1 MQEPAET
8 EQEIARRLAAQYKND
23 NFLKTVARIGRK
35 NRYLGSYLLFEREI
49 LKQPFT
55 SNYHGEISDRLDK
68 NKNKKH
74 LIIGPRNSR
83 KTTAITIGKSIH
95 RNLQRKNMTTLIF
108 GETHHN
114 ALERLRT
121 IKTICECNEDF
132 IDAFGVMG
140 YTGGP
145 TKWSE
150 EELYFMSRD
159 NPNIINPTYSAAGLD
174 SAVVGGHYDL
184 IIADDV
190 VSNKNTQTEEQMR
203 KTKEIFDSL
212 FYLLNPG
219 GEFWVIGTFWD
230 QYDLYNTIMQDYF
243 NDFMFYV
250 KGGFGEPGKLDGE
263 PILPMEPF
271 NLTREHLLS
280 QLNRPGNRRMA
291 LMQLFSYCTDEEK
304 QPFKEAQKKT
314 WNPVTRMGPYGEPIP
329 DRNFLN
335 VCITVDPAASTSDTA
350 CDTGIVVAGMDEK
363 SNLWELENMSGKYE
377 PMQTINTIFDLCTKW
392 QPNTIGIESA
402 SFYNYIKTWLDIEM
416 RKRNHFLP
424 IQPLEGWKSKSKH
437 ERILGLQPR
446 WEQGALI
453 LREDSKD
460 LMDQFY
466 RYPKGKRIDGLD
478 AFAYQEEIQ
487 FCPMKKQENGVY
499 YDKKKYPDL
508 TDVERHLWSRR
519 DKKLIERKAMEE
531 DSRREALSTP
541 FE

>member
-1 MQEPAET
+1 
-8 EQEIARRLAAQYKND
+8 
-23 NFLKTVARIGRK
+23 
-35 NRYLGSYLLFEREI
+35 
-49 LKQPFT
+49 
-55 SNYHGEISDRLDK
+55 
-68 NKNKKH
+68 
-74 LIIGPRNSR
+74 
-83 KTTAITIGKSIH
+83 
-95 RNLQRKNMTTLIF
+95 
-108 GETHHN
+108 
-114 ALERLRT
+114 
-121 IKTICECNEDF
+121 
-132 IDAFGVMG
+132 
-140 YTGGP
+140 
-145 TKWSE
+145 
-150 EELYFMSRD
+150 
-159 NPNIINPTYSAAGLD
+159 
-174 SAVVGGHYDL
+174 
-184 IIADDV
+184 
-190 VSNKNTQTEEQMR
+190 
-203 KTKEIFDSL
+203 
-212 FYLLNPG
+212 
-219 GEFWVIGTFWD
+219 
-230 QYDLYNTIMQDYF
+230 
-243 NDFMFYV
+243 
-250 KGGFGEPGKLDGE
+250 
-263 PILPMEPF
+263 
-271 NLTREHLLS
+271 
-280 QLNRPGNRRMA
+280 
-291 LMQLFSYCTDEEK
+291 
-304 QPFKEAQKKT
+304 
-314 WNPVTRMGPYGEPIP
+314 
-329 DRNFLN
+329 
-335 VCITVDPAASTSDTA
+335 VDPAASTSDTA